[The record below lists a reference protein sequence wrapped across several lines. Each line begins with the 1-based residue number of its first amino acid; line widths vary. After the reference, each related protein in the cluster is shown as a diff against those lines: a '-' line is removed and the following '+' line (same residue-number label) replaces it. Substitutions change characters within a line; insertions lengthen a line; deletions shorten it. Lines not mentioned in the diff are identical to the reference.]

1 MPTLII
7 EILSPSNHFQD
18 LITKINLYQRF
29 GVNEYWLVN
38 PKLFSI
44 QIYALNN
51 ERLYEQVGVYKNNDV
66 ASSSVFSY
74 LSVNLDDIF
83 Y

>member
-1 MPTLII
+1 M
-7 EILSPSNHFQD
+7 
-18 LITKINLYQRF
+18 NLYQRF
-29 GVNEYWLVN
+29 GVKEYWIVN
-38 PKLFSI
+38 PKLYSI

-51 ERLYEQVGVYKNNDV
+51 EELYEQVGVYKNNDV
-66 ASSSVFSY
+66 ALSSVFPD